1 MENQLEKAPEKGEII
16 AYHTDGELHL
26 DVRLENETVWL
37 TQAQMAELFGSS
49 KQNISLHINNIF
61 KEGELDA
68 KVVVKDFLT
77 ATKHGAVK
85 GKIQYH
91 RTKNY
96 NLDVIISVGYRVK
109 SIQGTR
115 FRQWANKVLKD
126 HLLKGFSINQ
136 RLLIAEERID
146 HHLANHENRIT
157 DLKSEQEDHSARI
170 KALENQVDFFVKGP
184 KPPEGRILPANS
196 RWDGFAL
203 IAELIK
209 SAEKS
214 VVFIDPFADVTALN
228 FAAFRKPKVTAIV
241 YTARI
246 TTALQNQVEIHNK
259 QYPGLQLRSMRQVH
273 DRFLLVDDKVYHFG
287 ASFKDMGNG
296 LCGYS
301 IMDFATVEQVMEMV
315 GNP

>member
-1 MENQLEKAPEKGEII
+1 MDVKL
-16 AYHTDGELHL
+16 L
-26 DVRLENETVWL
+26 DDTVWL
-37 TQAQMAELFGSS
+37 NRQQIALLFNRDVKTIG
-49 KQNISLHINNIF
+49 KHINNALSEELQDIPTVANF
-61 KEGELDA
+61 AIVQTEG
-68 KVVVKDFLT
+68 
-77 ATKHGAVK
+77 G
-85 GKIQYH
+85 
-91 RTKNY
+91 RTVTRNVDHY
-96 NLDVIISVGYRVK
+96 NLDMILSIGYRVK
-109 SIQGTR
+109 SSNGVK

-146 HHLANHENRIT
+146 HHLANHENRII
-157 DLKSEQEDHSARI
+157 DLKNEQEDHSARI

-203 IAELIK
+203 IAELVK

-259 QYPGLQLRSMRQVH
+259 QYPGLQLRNMRQVH

>member
-1 MENQLEKAPEKGEII
+1 MENQLEKTPEKGEII
-16 AYHTDGELHL
+16 AYHADGELHL

-37 TQAQMAELFGSS
+37 TQQQIADLFGTKRQAITKHLANIFSSEELIESSVSS
-49 KQNISLHINNIF
+49 KM
-61 KEGELDA
+61 E
-68 KVVVKDFLT
+68 LT
-77 ATKHGAVK
+77 AAD
-85 GKIQYH
+85 GKNY
-91 RTKNY
+91 RTKLY
-96 NLDVIISVGYRVK
+96 NLDAIISIGYRVNSK
-109 SIQGTR
+109 NATR

-146 HHLANHENRIT
+146 HHLANHENRII
-157 DLKSEQEDHSARI
+157 DLKNEQEDHSARI

-203 IAELIK
+203 IAELVK

-259 QYPGLQLRSMRQVH
+259 QYPGLQLRNMRQVH
-273 DRFLLVDDKVYHFG
+273 DRFLLVDEKVYHFG

-315 GNP
+315 EANG

>member
-1 MENQLEKAPEKGEII
+1 MENQPEKAPEKGEII
-16 AYHTDGELHL
+16 AYHADGELHL

-37 TQAQMAELFGSS
+37 TQQQIADLFGTKRQAITKHLANIFSSEELIESSVSS
-49 KQNISLHINNIF
+49 KM
-61 KEGELDA
+61 E
-68 KVVVKDFLT
+68 LT
-77 ATKHGAVK
+77 AAD
-85 GKIQYH
+85 GKNY
-91 RTKNY
+91 RTKLY
-96 NLDVIISVGYRVK
+96 NLDAIISIGYRVNSK
-109 SIQGTR
+109 NATR

-146 HHLANHENRIT
+146 HHLANHENRII
-157 DLKSEQEDHSARI
+157 DLKNEQENHSARI

-203 IAELIK
+203 IAELVK

-259 QYPGLQLRSMRQVH
+259 QYPGLQLRNMRQVH
-273 DRFLLVDDKVYHFG
+273 DRFLLVDEKVYHFG

-315 GNP
+315 EANG